1 MAQKLDLKFLAV
13 ISISVAAL
21 VISLY
26 AWRTANRLSED
37 AFTPRLTFTDL
48 QLAATYPDDAESEET
63 ILHYKIQNQG
73 RLPIRNLHIA
83 EVVTTGDFKNV
94 KHETR
99 ETANFEPGEPVDSV
113 TYLTPS
119 VVVPVG
125 FTPDAVA
132 TGKMPF
138 SIQFETE
145 SSTERTDRYLTC
157 TKFVFNHFNGK
168 FDRST
173 ACTPEV
179 FK

>member
-1 MAQKLDLKFLAV
+1 MPSPRA
-13 ISISVAAL
+13 
-21 VISLY
+21 SL
-26 AWRTANRLSED
+26 
-37 AFTPRLTFTDL
+37 FTDL

-138 SIQFETE
+138 SIQFGNRVQH
-145 SSTERTDRYLTC
+145 RTNPIRSLLTC